1 MSKLDTLETVL
12 FAVLVV
18 AADAFSLGLVPILGP
33 ATLCSLL
40 AFVLLEDRLRNR
52 RYGANGFQ

>member
-1 MSKLDTLETVL
+1 MSRLDTLETAL
-12 FAVLVV
+12 FAVFVV
-18 AADAFSLGLVPILGP
+18 AADAFSLGLVPVLGL
-33 ATLCSLL
+33 ATLGSLL